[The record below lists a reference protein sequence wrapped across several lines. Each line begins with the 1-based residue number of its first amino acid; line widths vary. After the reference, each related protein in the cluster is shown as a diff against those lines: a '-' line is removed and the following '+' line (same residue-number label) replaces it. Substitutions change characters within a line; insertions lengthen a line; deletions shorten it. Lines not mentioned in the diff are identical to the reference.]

1 MATLKERALAERERR
16 RRLREK
22 ERGLQTVN
30 KPSWSEFAKQ
40 TRIRSGRNLVP
51 FDPYPY
57 QIAFVEQVEKHYGT
71 VAVKSRQMGFTE
83 MVASYF
89 LWSAYQD
96 SGYLA
101 VIFSKTQGDTAN
113 IAKRVRLMVAT
124 HPNLELETDNL
135 QDLKLV
141 DGGRLLFK
149 PATANAARGL
159 ESVSALL
166 FDEAAF
172 VDDIEKI
179 YSSAMPST
187 EMLGEDAKII
197 ILSTPNGQSGFY
209 WDRVNESNGD
219 INVIEACKE
228 VRIGEPI
235 KHWTD
240 QGGWCKFLAHWRAHP
255 IYSQKP
261 DYLKNLAVQ
270 KRMPET
276 KIEQEYDLSFTKSQE
291 GRLIKKFDENRH
303 VLRGSDSALCTYDSK
318 LPLHLIFDFN
328 RSPATALVGQQH
340 KTELR
345 VIYEFCLWD
354 SDTFEL
360 AETVCNWVKGI
371 GHKGHCYIYGDAT
384 GRNPSAN
391 SRQTNWQI
399 VWSKLKAHKIRAFKR
414 YKDSNPSIADSVL
427 SLEYAF
433 EIDKVFI
440 NGETCPELIADLNV
454 VKGKDGGIAKIDK
467 SDPKR
472 THWLDEL
479 RYWVDSLMPY
489 RGTQTNKPR
498 QAHRRLKGIV
508 S

>member
-1 MATLKERALAERERR
+1 MATLRERALAERERR
-16 RRLREK
+16 RRLRGKEK
-22 ERGLQTVN
+22 GSVATA
-30 KPSWSEFAKQ
+30 KTPWPEFAKK

-57 QIAFVEQVEKHYGT
+57 QIAFVDQVEKHYGT

-96 SGYLA
+96 PGYLA

-113 IAKRVRLMVAT
+113 IARRVRLMVST
-124 HPNLELETDNL
+124 HPDLELATDSL
-135 QDLKLV
+135 QDLTLV
-141 DGGRLLFK
+141 NGGRLLFK

-187 EMLGEDAKII
+187 EMLGGDAKII

-219 INVIEACKE
+219 ISIIEACKD
-228 VRIGEPI
+228 VRINEPI

-255 IYSQKP
+255 VYSQKP
-261 DYLKNLAVQ
+261 DYLESLAIQ
-270 KRMPET
+270 KRMPAS

-303 VLRGSDSALCTYDSK
+303 VLRGFDSVLCTYEKK

-340 KTELR
+340 PGELR
-345 VIYEFCLWD
+345 VIHEFCLWD

-360 AETVCNWVKGI
+360 ADTVCLWVKGT
-371 GHKGHCYIYGDAT
+371 GHTGHCYVYGDAT

-399 VWSKLKAHKIRAFKR
+399 VWSKLKAHNIRAFKR
-414 YKDSNPSIADSVL
+414 YKDSNPSVADSVL

-433 EIDKVFI
+433 EVNKVFI
-440 NGETCPELIADLNV
+440 NGETCPELIADLNT

-489 RGTQTNKPR
+489 RDTQTNKPR